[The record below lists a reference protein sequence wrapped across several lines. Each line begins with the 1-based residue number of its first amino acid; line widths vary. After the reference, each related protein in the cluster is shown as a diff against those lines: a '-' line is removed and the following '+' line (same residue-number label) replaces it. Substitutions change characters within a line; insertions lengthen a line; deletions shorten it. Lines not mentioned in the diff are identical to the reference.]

1 MRLQQLHMPLLL
13 SVILLP
19 LLGST
24 LLFLQPTWEKR
35 KIQQVS
41 LLISL
46 TTFMLSL
53 VLWLLF
59 DNSCVQFQFGDVSFL
74 HQAKSLNNA
83 HDTSAVLAKQSFVQ
97 STDQIREL
105 FSENSVRHLDS
116 ALLAS
121 VEGLSNTVFHSSAGV
136 EIAPSPQ
143 SEQSLALLGTY
154 SKPSLGIIGL
164 DGISLFFILL
174 TTFLIPVCLLV
185 SNVESQVKEY
195 HIAFL
200 ILESLMLALFS
211 VLDLFLF
218 YIFFESV
225 LIPIFVIIGV
235 WGSRERKVRAA
246 YQFFLYT
253 LTGSLLMLLALLLIY
268 LQAGSLD
275 LQILYTTP
283 FTEERQLLLWCAFF
297 ASFAVKV
304 PMVPVHIWLPEAH
317 VEAPTAGSVLLAGIM
332 LKLGTYGFL
341 RFSIPLF
348 PYACQYFTPL
358 VYTLSVIAIM
368 YTSLTTLRQVD
379 LKKIIA
385 YSSVAHM
392 NFVTLGLFSLNAQ
405 GVQGSILLMIS
416 HGLVSPALFLL
427 VGGLYDRHKTRTL
440 RYYSGLCTTMP
451 IFGILF
457 VFFTMAN
464 ISLPGTSSFVGEFCV
479 LTGAF
484 QNNTAAS
491 IFATTGIVTGAA
503 YALWLCNR
511 LLFGLTKPDLISA
524 TSDLSRRE
532 TWMFAPFVSLVLLL
546 GVYPLPLIEA
556 MELSVGNV
564 LQQAV
569 YSV

>member
-1 MRLQQLHMPLLL
+1 
-13 SVILLP
+13 
-19 LLGST
+19 
-24 LLFLQPTWEKR
+24 
-35 KIQQVS
+35 
-41 LLISL
+41 
-46 TTFMLSL
+46 MLSL
-53 VLWLLF
+53 ILWLLF
-59 DNSCVQFQFGDVSFL
+59 DNSCAQFQYSSTL
-74 HQAKSLNNA
+74 SSLFFV
-83 HDTSAVLAKQSFVQ
+83 DEPSLSTSFV
-97 STDQIREL
+97 TET
-105 FSENSVRHLDS
+105 
-116 ALLAS
+116 
-121 VEGLSNTVFHSSAGV
+121 LSNRESKELGV
-136 EIAPSPQ
+136 QDWDSVVQAYTQ
-143 SEQSLALLGTY
+143 S
-154 SKPSLGIIGL
+154 SLGSIGL
-164 DGISLFFILL
+164 DGISLFFVLL
-174 TTFLIPVCLLV
+174 TTFLIPICLLV

-195 HIAFL
+195 TIAFL

-225 LIPIFVIIGV
+225 LIPLFVIIGV
-235 WGSRERKVRAA
+235 WGSRQRKVRAA

-253 LTGSLLMLLALLLIY
+253 LAGSLLMLLAVLLIY

-275 LQILYTTP
+275 LQVLYTTP

-348 PYACQYFTPL
+348 PSACQYFTPL
-358 VYTLSVIAIM
+358 VSTLSVIAIV
-368 YTSLTTLRQVD
+368 YTSATTCRQVD

-392 NFVTLGLFSLNAQ
+392 NFVTLGLFTLNAQ
-405 GVQGSILLMIS
+405 GVSGSILLMIS

-427 VGGLYDRHKTRTL
+427 IGSLYDRHKTRTL
-440 RYYSGLCTTMP
+440 KYFSGLATTMP
-451 IFGILF
+451 IFAIFF

-464 ISLPGTSSFVGEFCV
+464 ISLPGTSSFVGEFLL

-484 QNNTAAS
+484 ENNTFAS
-491 IFATTGIVTGAA
+491 IFATTGIITGAA

-511 LLFGLTKPDLISA
+511 LLYGLPKPSYISGR
-524 TSDLSRRE
+524 SDLSRRE
-532 TWMFAPFVSLVLLL
+532 TWIVLPFFVLVLFL
-546 GVYPLPLIEA
+546 GVYPSPLIEA
-556 MELSVGNV
+556 IEVSVGNV

-569 YSV
+569 YSA